1 MNTAKDYYAI
11 LGVLPTAEDFVIEAA
26 YRALSKRYH
35 PDRYNGTDAHEK
47 MSAINEAYEVLGNAS
62 KRREYDQ
69 ERKSTNQD
77 DSEFFNSEFDN
88 LKEAFSVFED
98 DWKVA
103 VSYYPELVSISD
115 RLAKISSRLVFSF
128 RVFLLQKKKYE
139 NANSIA
145 DQLEKAFL
153 TNFFG
158 SSSDTHEFAL
168 QLIKQGRK
176 DILLELNQG
185 IKVIGSGGSSKVVD
199 RLCEKYDLLTPEQ
212 KENKLWDEYQDF
224 VSSVEADYSVMN
236 DRATFNQWKAGKI
249 TKSDIQTEIKYAKN
263 RENLGLFLCIGIPVL
278 FILFVIFASEYLS

>member
-35 PDRYNGTDAHEK
+35 PDRYGGSDAHEK

-62 KRREYDQ
+62 KRKEYDQ

-88 LKEAFSVFED
+88 LKEAFAVFED

-115 RLAKISSRLVFSF
+115 RLAKISSRLAFSF

-139 NANSIA
+139 NAKSIA

-153 TNFFG
+153 TDFFG
-158 SSSDTHEFAL
+158 SSSATHEFAL
-168 QLIKQGRK
+168 LLIEEGRK

-199 RLCEKYDLLTPEQ
+199 RLCEKYDLLTPAEMEAKQ
-212 KENKLWDEYQDF
+212 WGHYKELVRSIESN
-224 VSSVEADYSVMN
+224 YSVMY
-236 DRATFNQWKAGKI
+236 DRETFNLWKEGKI
-249 TKSDIQTEIKYAKN
+249 KKVDIQSRIKYSKN
-263 RENLGLFLCIGIPVL
+263 NENLT
-278 FILFVIFASEYLS
+278 LFVLIGMPILILIAVILSEYLP

>member
-1 MNTAKDYYAI
+1 MEAIKDYYAT

-35 PDRYNGTDAHEK
+35 PDRYGGSDAHEK
-47 MSAINEAYEVLGNAS
+47 MSAINEAYEVLGNAA
-62 KRREYDQ
+62 KRKEYDQ

-88 LKEAFSVFED
+88 LKEAFAVFED

-115 RLAKISSRLVFSF
+115 RLAKISSRLAFSF
-128 RVFLLQKKKYE
+128 RVFLLQEKKYE
-139 NANSIA
+139 NAKSIA

-153 TNFFG
+153 TDFFG
-158 SSSDTHEFAL
+158 SSSVAHEFAI
-168 QLIKQGRK
+168 QLIEEGRK

-199 RLCEKYDLLTPEQ
+199 RLCEKYDLLTPAEMEAKQ
-212 KENKLWDEYQDF
+212 WGHYKEF
-224 VSSVEADYSVMN
+224 VRSIESHYLLNN
-236 DRATFNQWKAGKI
+236 DTATFNLWKEGKI
-249 TKSDIQTEIKYAKN
+249 TKEEIQSKIQYYKKEERII
-263 RENLGLFLCIGIPVL
+263 LFWCIGLPILCVIAVVL
-278 FILFVIFASEYLS
+278 LDVFLI

>member
-35 PDRYNGTDAHEK
+35 PDRYGGTDAHEK
-47 MSAINEAYEVLGNAS
+47 MSAINEAYEVLGNAT

-69 ERKSTNQD
+69 ERKSTNRD

-88 LKEAFSVFED
+88 LKEAFAVFEE

-103 VSYYPELVSISD
+103 VNYYPELVSISD
-115 RLAKISSRLVFSF
+115 RLAKISSRLAFNF

-139 NANSIA
+139 NAKSIA

-153 TNFFG
+153 TDFFG
-158 SSSDTHEFAL
+158 SSSATHEFAL
-168 QLIKQGRK
+168 HLIEEGRK

-185 IKVIGSGGSSKVVD
+185 IKVIGSEGVSRVVV
-199 RLCEKYDLLTPEQ
+199 RLREKYNLMTPAQIEAKQ
-212 KENKLWDEYQDF
+212 WEDYWEF
-224 VSSVEADYSVMN
+224 VRSVEECYEVMN
-236 DRATFNQWKAGKI
+236 DSETFKQWKAGKI
-249 TKSDIQTEIKYAKN
+249 TKADIQSKIESAKTWN
-263 RENLGLFLCIGIPVL
+263 RISLICLVA
-278 FILFVIFASEYLS
+278 LFVLVSAIALKEAFMS

>member
-35 PDRYNGTDAHEK
+35 PDRYGGTDAHEK
-47 MSAINEAYEVLGNAS
+47 MASINEANEVLGNAA
-62 KRREYDQ
+62 KRKEYDQ

-88 LKEAFSVFED
+88 LKEAFAVFEE

-115 RLAKISSRLVFSF
+115 RLAKISSRLAFSF
-128 RVFLLQKKKYE
+128 RVFILQKKKFE
-139 NANSIA
+139 DAKSIA

-153 TNFFG
+153 TDFFG
-158 SSSDTHEFAL
+158 SSSVTHEFAL
-168 QLIKQGRK
+168 QLIEEGRK

-185 IKVIGSGGSSKVVD
+185 IKVIGSERAGKVVC
-199 RLCEKYDLLTPEQ
+199 RLREKYEIWTPAQ
-212 KENKLWDEYQDF
+212 KESMRRQKESMRRW
-224 VSSVEADYSVMN
+224 VGM
-236 DRATFNQWKAGKI
+236 
-249 TKSDIQTEIKYAKN
+249 
-263 RENLGLFLCIGIPVL
+263 
-278 FILFVIFASEYLS
+278 